1 MDLPSGSRSE
11 VVTIFFEVSFAMR
24 ESISC
29 LSRFGVCFQVA
40 VLQISEQAFA
50 VGVMRV

>member
-1 MDLPSGSRSE
+1 MDLPSGGRSE
-11 VVTIFFEVSFAMR
+11 VATIFFGVSFAMQ

-29 LSRFGVCFQVA
+29 LSRFGFCFQVA
-40 VLQISEQAFA
+40 VVQVSEQAFA